1 MTEVNMIIKE
11 AVNALNEKKAIDIK
25 VIDISKI
32 SIMAD
37 CFIIASGNNSNQLQ
51 AMCDNV
57 REKLSLINSSPKHI
71 EGYDSANWILLD
83 YSDVIIHLFDKES
96 RSFYDIER
104 IWSDGKEIT
113 SF

>member
-1 MTEVNMIIKE
+1 MNEIKE
-11 AVNALNEKKAIDIK
+11 NVKNVYKAIDDKKAIDIK

-37 CFIIASGNNSNQLQ
+37 CFIIASGNNANQLQ

-57 REKLSLINSSPKHI
+57 REKLSKINSSPKHV